1 MDDSTYQKILKVIKE
16 CHWKIDMAGTEV
28 CRGNCLPCKR
38 CIDTGKC
45 DAIIK
50 ILKGDKHD

>member
-1 MDDSTYQKILKVIKE
+1 MDDSTYQKILKAIEE
-16 CHWKIDMAGTEV
+16 CHWKIDMTGMGV